1 MKTTSI
7 DVMVV
12 GALAIMCLLLI
23 VRAGN
28 VPVVAAEA
36 EPGTKERG
44 LLESKDEMIAAY
56 KSSVA
61 RVVST
66 LADKKIRESDRPTT
80 VAAIELAGELRAKE
94 AVLHLADL
102 MLYGK
107 TGPIEDPVEIGRV
120 PARPDSA
127 APAVRALI
135 DIGMPSLE
143 AVSQKL
149 LSTSKSTLMNKNTLR
164 LHCLWVIW
172 KVLGTDLG
180 KAYLVLCQERHPEP
194 KAWFDDAM
202 NFFKVRED
210 MEKAAAVKR
219 EAATQK

>member
-120 PARPDSA
+120 PAPPDAA
-127 APAVRALI
+127 APAVQALI
-135 DIGMPSLE
+135 DIGVPSLG
-143 AVSQKL
+143 AVREKL
-149 LSTSKSTLMNKNTLR
+149 VSAGAAKRTNTTDTLR
-164 LHCLWVIW
+164 LHCVWVVW
-172 KVLGTDLG
+172 KILGTDLG
-180 KAYLVLCQERHPEP
+180 KEYLVLCQEKDPEP
-194 KAWFDDAM
+194 KAWFDDSM
-202 NFFKVRED
+202 GFFRVHED

-219 EAATQK
+219 KAAK